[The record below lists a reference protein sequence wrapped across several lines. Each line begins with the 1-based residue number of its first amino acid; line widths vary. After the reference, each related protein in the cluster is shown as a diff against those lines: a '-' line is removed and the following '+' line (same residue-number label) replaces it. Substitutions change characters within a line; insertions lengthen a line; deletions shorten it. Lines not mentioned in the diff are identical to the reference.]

1 MRGILEMDNDTNDI
15 NLRVAGRSDPS
26 SVAGS
31 TVKNLQEG
39 KQVTLTAIG
48 AGAVNQM
55 LKSVTIARS
64 MSASSGFDL
73 YFTSGFATEVING
86 EEKTAM
92 RIFVKKR

>member
-1 MRGILEMDNDTNDI
+1 MDNENKI

-31 TVKNLQEG
+31 TVKNLNEG
-39 KQVTLTAIG
+39 TSVSLTAIG

-55 LKSVTIARS
+55 LKAVTIARS
-64 MSASSGFDL
+64 MAATSGSDL
-73 YFTSGFATEVING
+73 YFTSGFSTELIQG

-92 RIFVKKR
+92 KIFVKKR

>member
-1 MRGILEMDNDTNDI
+1 MVNDTNSTEI

-31 TVKNLQEG
+31 IVKNMAENKCVQ
-39 KQVTLTAIG
+39 LTAIG

-55 LKSVTIARS
+55 VKSCTIARS
-64 MSASSGFDL
+64 MIAATGRDI
-73 YFTSGFATEVING
+73 YFTSGFSTEVING

-92 RIFVKKR
+92 KIFVFER

>member
-1 MRGILEMDNDTNDI
+1 MDNDTKEI

-31 TVKNLQEG
+31 TVKNINENRS
-39 KQVTLTAIG
+39 VTLTAIG

-64 MSASSGFDL
+64 MAASSGSDL
-73 YFTSGFATEVING
+73 YFTSGFATEIING

>member
-1 MRGILEMDNDTNDI
+1 MIVNNTTNNKA

-31 TVKNLQEG
+31 VCKNIVEG
-39 KQVTLTAIG
+39 SDVSLTAIG

-64 MSASSGFDL
+64 MAASSGYDL
-73 YFTSGFATEVING
+73 YFTSGFATEIING
-86 EEKTAM
+86 EEKTALK
-92 RIFVKKR
+92 IFVKKRQ

>member
-1 MRGILEMDNDTNDI
+1 MANDI
-15 NLRVAGRSDPS
+15 NLKVAGRSDPS

-31 TVKNLQEG
+31 IVKNINEG
-39 KQVTLTAIG
+39 TEVSLTAIG

-64 MSASSGFDL
+64 MSASGGKDL
-73 YFTSGFATEVING
+73 FFTSGFATEIING

-92 RIFVKKR
+92 RIFVKHK

>member
-1 MRGILEMDNDTNDI
+1 MDNEI

-31 TVKNLQEG
+31 AVKNINEG
-39 KQVTLTAIG
+39 RTVTLTAIG

-55 LKSVTIARS
+55 LKAVTIARS
-64 MSASSGFDL
+64 MAASSGSDL
-73 YFTSGFATEVING
+73 FFTSGFATEIING

>member
-1 MRGILEMDNDTNDI
+1 MANDTTTHA

-31 TVKNLQEG
+31 VCKNILEG
-39 KQVTLTAIG
+39 AEVNLTAIG

-64 MSASSGFDL
+64 MAASSGYDL
-73 YFTSGFATEVING
+73 YFTSGFATEIIGG

-92 RIFVKKR
+92 KIFVKKR

>member
-1 MRGILEMDNDTNDI
+1 MDNDNVNSI

-31 TVKNLQEG
+31 AVKNLNEG
-39 KQVTLTAIG
+39 AEVSLTAIG

-64 MSASSGFDL
+64 MAASAGGDL
-73 YFTSGFATEVING
+73 YFTSGFATEIING

-92 RIFVKKR
+92 KIFLKKR

>member
-1 MRGILEMDNDTNDI
+1 MAKDI
-15 NLRVAGRSDPS
+15 NLKVAGRSDPS

-31 TVKNLQEG
+31 IVKNLNEG
-39 KQVTLTAIG
+39 TEVSLTAIG

-64 MSASSGFDL
+64 MSASGGKDL
-73 YFTSGFATEVING
+73 YFTSGFATEIING

-92 RIFVKKR
+92 RIFIKQR

>member
-1 MRGILEMDNDTNDI
+1 MDNEI

-31 TVKNLQEG
+31 TVKNINEG
-39 KQVTLTAIG
+39 RIVTLTAIG

-55 LKSVTIARS
+55 LKAVTIARS
-64 MSASSGFDL
+64 MAASSGSDL
-73 YFTSGFATEVING
+73 FFTSGFATEIING

>member
-1 MRGILEMDNDTNDI
+1 MVNDKNM

-31 TVKNLQEG
+31 AVKYIHEG
-39 KQVTLTAIG
+39 FNVSLTAIG

-64 MSASSGFDL
+64 MAASGGKDL
-73 YFTSGFATEVING
+73 YFVSGFATETING

-92 RIFVKKR
+92 KIFLKS

>member
-1 MRGILEMDNDTNDI
+1 MVNDKKI

-31 TVKNLQEG
+31 AVKYIHEG
-39 KQVTLTAIG
+39 YNVSLTAIG

-55 LKSVTIARS
+55 LKSVTVARS
-64 MSASSGFDL
+64 MAASAGKDL
-73 YFTSGFATEVING
+73 YFISGFATENING

-92 RIFVKKR
+92 KIFLKSE

>member
-1 MRGILEMDNDTNDI
+1 MDNDNAI

-31 TVKNLQEG
+31 AVKNLNEG
-39 KQVTLTAIG
+39 SEVTLTAIG

-55 LKSVTIARS
+55 LKAVTIARS
-64 MSASSGFDL
+64 MSASGGEDL
-73 YFTSGFATEVING
+73 YFTSGFATEIING

-92 RIFVKKR
+92 RIFLKKR

>member
-1 MRGILEMDNDTNDI
+1 MANDI
-15 NLRVAGRSDPS
+15 NLKVAGRSDPS

-31 TVKNLQEG
+31 IVKNINEG
-39 KQVTLTAIG
+39 TEVSLTAIG

-64 MSASSGFDL
+64 MSASGGKDL
-73 YFTSGFATEVING
+73 FFTSGFATEIING

-92 RIFVKKR
+92 RIFVKQK

>member
-1 MRGILEMDNDTNDI
+1 MAKDI
-15 NLRVAGRSDPS
+15 NLKVAGRSDPS

-31 TVKNLQEG
+31 VVKNINEG
-39 KQVTLTAIG
+39 TEVSLTAIG

-64 MSASSGFDL
+64 MSASGGKDL
-73 YFTSGFATEVING
+73 YFTSGFATEIING

-92 RIFVKKR
+92 RIFVKQK

>member
-1 MRGILEMDNDTNDI
+1 MANDI
-15 NLRVAGRSDPS
+15 NLKVAGRSDPS

-31 TVKNLQEG
+31 VVKNINEG
-39 KQVTLTAIG
+39 TEVSLTAIG

-64 MSASSGFDL
+64 MSASGGKDL
-73 YFTSGFATEVING
+73 YFTSGFATEIING

-92 RIFVKKR
+92 RIFVKQK